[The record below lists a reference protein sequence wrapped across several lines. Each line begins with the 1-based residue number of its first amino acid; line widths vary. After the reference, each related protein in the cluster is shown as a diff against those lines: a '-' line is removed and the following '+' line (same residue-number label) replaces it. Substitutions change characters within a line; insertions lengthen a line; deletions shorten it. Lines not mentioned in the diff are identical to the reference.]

1 MEKTLK
7 SLFINKKLSEKVIEP
22 ERYLYIPTNSKTLRI
37 AKTQDVVLKYTRS
50 QQYFI
55 KKYEVKYPIVS
66 DHILENA
73 TKVYPKIMQSLL
85 AISLIAFFTNKFS
98 KLLVYV
104 YIALYCVMLSS
115 KLCKYLN
122 RYIVFALDN
131 RPVVKPTISKRR
143 YSSK

>member
-22 ERYLYIPTNSKTLRI
+22 EKYVYIPSSSKTLKI
-37 AKTQDVVLKYTRS
+37 AKTQDVVLRYSRS
-50 QQYFI
+50 QRYFI
-55 KKYEVKYPIVS
+55 KKYQVKYPTVS

-73 TKVYPKIMQSLL
+73 AKYYPKIMEYLL
-85 AISLIAFFTNKFS
+85 IISLIAFFTNKFS